1 MVGKLEDKV
10 KMYKR
15 LAENA
20 EEMASNNLAKLRTA
34 QVVCEEECFFS
45 SMFIYIKI
53 SPSPISVQIQYKKV
67 NLHEDSRLPFSVS
80 CFCNPPSP
88 LLLLVQAPAVF
99 PILWNP
105 VAP

>member
-34 QVVCEEECFFS
+34 QVGCKEGCFFS
-45 SMFIYIKI
+45 SMFI
-53 SPSPISVQIQYKKV
+53 
-67 NLHEDSRLPFSVS
+67 
-80 CFCNPPSP
+80 FC
-88 LLLLVQAPAVF
+88 
-99 PILWNP
+99 
-105 VAP
+105 

>member
-45 SMFIYIKI
+45 SMFIFCL
-53 SPSPISVQIQYKKV
+53 QADAEV
-67 NLHEDSRLPFSVS
+67 NGRTANLPKREIGRS
-80 CFCNPPSP
+80 NYRK
-88 LLLLVQAPAVF
+88 L
-99 PILWNP
+99 I
-105 VAP
+105 